1 MSKNE
6 ATCRRGIISVWPGLI
21 GKPSRMT
28 MVWGSAAMILS
39 AGSVQKGQDGL
50 VEVKIEMG
58 ELWTIDEL

>member
-1 MSKNE
+1 
-6 ATCRRGIISVWPGLI
+6 
-21 GKPSRMT
+21 